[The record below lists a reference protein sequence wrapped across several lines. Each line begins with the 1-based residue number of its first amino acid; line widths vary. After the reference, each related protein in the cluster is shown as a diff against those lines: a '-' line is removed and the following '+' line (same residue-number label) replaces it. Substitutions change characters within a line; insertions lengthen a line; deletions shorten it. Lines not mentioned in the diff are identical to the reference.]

1 MFFVSCLSSGT
12 TNNERTLEKLKD
24 IYQFARLW
32 FLFCWFFFFFFFR
45 NKLIK
50 PTSLIPLLFFSQSKL
65 TWLGILSENQNA
77 LFIDFLI
84 LIFFSKMYSRKALHM
99 IVRVVQMDCAASTC
113 GQNMMMSKVLCM
125 WIIHNSVH
133 WFIFSWR
140 SRVIEGKCQWSYD
153 SRKSIPS
160 LKYVF
165 SVHFPYHKIL

>member
-1 MFFVSCLSSGT
+1 MLDFDS
-12 TNNERTLEKLKD
+12 
-24 IYQFARLW
+24 YFAD
-32 FLFCWFFFFFFFR
+32 FFFFFFCR

>member
-32 FLFCWFFFFFFFR
+32 FLFCWFFFCR